1 MNLQHHIGTRPNQIF
16 IATFKR
22 SATEIRGRE
31 VSLLKHGAHRAVKHQ
46 DPLREQLPQD
56 FRGFVQISHA
66 LESGILHRAPQHR
79 ETSIKGGLPGR
90 LHFTQVACK
99 IRIPMRRSSAFFARM
114 ANRRSRMG
122 PYLML
127 RKNTERPVTIS
138 QGTNLLV
145 ATDPA
150 KIVAAARDTLNGEG
164 RPVASHPIP
173 SGMAMLPNGSSKFS

>member
-1 MNLQHHIGTRPNQIF
+1 
-16 IATFKR
+16 
-22 SATEIRGRE
+22 
-31 VSLLKHGAHRAVKHQ
+31 
-46 DPLREQLPQD
+46 
-56 FRGFVQISHA
+56 
-66 LESGILHRAPQHR
+66 
-79 ETSIKGGLPGR
+79 
-90 LHFTQVACK
+90 
-99 IRIPMRRSSAFFARM
+99 
-114 ANRRSRMG
+114 MG